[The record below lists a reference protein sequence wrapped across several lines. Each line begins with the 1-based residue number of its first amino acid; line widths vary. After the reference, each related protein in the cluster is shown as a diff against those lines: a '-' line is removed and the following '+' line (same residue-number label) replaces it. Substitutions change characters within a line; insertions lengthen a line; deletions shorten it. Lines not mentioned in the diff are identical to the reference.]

1 MIRFKSLLTLFLL
14 SAVFVSCDTND
25 GTKIEVPSSYEF
37 TRNGETTVSFSG
49 QTTRIQ
55 MGHELLPAMLDF
67 DNSTEELLLQMYRN
81 QSENGGNVDP
91 FESAELNA
99 ATKNIKGKVAASTDY
114 FSNNT
119 AVSAVIKNQFETWI
133 SSQIEE
139 VFPNRNTLAA
149 EGQPGQI
156 ADGSSTRYVNG
167 KGFEYNQLV
176 GKSLIGA
183 LMTDQMLNNYVSVSV
198 LDAGTNRE
206 DNNDGTLAEG
216 SNYTNMEHKWDE
228 AYGYLF
234 GTSADPANPLATLG
248 DDDDFLNKYLARV
261 DNDDD
266 FSGIAQETFD
276 AFTLGR
282 AAIVEGQYDVRDKQ
296 ADIIRENISTVIAV
310 RAVYYLQS
318 GKNALD
324 QTTPDYGAAFH
335 DLSEAY
341 GFIYSL
347 QFTRVPGSN
356 SPYLTKTDVD
366 GFLAELEEGNG
377 LWDVT
382 PETLD
387 NMSAEIAAQF
397 NFSIEE
403 AAN

>member
-1 MIRFKSLLTLFLL
+1 MI
-14 SAVFVSCDTND
+14 SCDSNE
-25 GTKIEVPSSYEF
+25 GTEIDVPSSYEF
-37 TRNGETTVSFSG
+37 TRNGETTVSFTG

-55 MGHELLPAMLDF
+55 MATELVGAITDF

-81 QSENGGNVDP
+81 QDANGGDVDP
-91 FESAELNA
+91 YSSADLNA
-99 ATKNIKGKVAASTDY
+99 ATKNVKSKVAASTDY
-114 FSNNT
+114 FSSNT
-119 AVSAVIKNQFETWI
+119 TISAEIKDQFETWLI
-133 SSQIEE
+133 NQ
-139 VFPNRNTLAA
+139 VQDVYPNENTAA
-149 EGQPGQI
+149 AQGKPGQI

-176 GKSLIGA
+176 AKSLIGS
-183 LMTDQMLNNYVSVSV
+183 LMADQILNNYLSVSV

-206 DNNDGTLAEG
+206 DNTSTTLAED

-228 AYGYLF
+228 AYGYLY
-234 GTSADPANPLATLG
+234 GNADDLANPLPTVG
-248 DDDDFLNKYLARV
+248 DADRFLNNYLGSV
-261 DNDDD
+261 EEDED
-266 FSGIAQETFD
+266 FSGISQETFD
-276 AFTLGR
+276 AFKLGR
-282 AAIVEGQYDVRDKQ
+282 AAIVAGEYDVRDEQ
-296 ADIIRENISTVIAV
+296 AQIIRENLSTVIAV

-324 QTTPDYGAAFH
+324 QSTPDYGAAFH

-341 GFIYSL
+341 GFIFSL
-347 QFTRVPGSN
+347 QFTRVPNSG

-366 GFLAELEEGNG
+366 GFLSQLEDGNG

-387 NMSAEIAAQF
+387 NITNDIAAQF
-397 NFSIEE
+397 DFTIEE

>member
-1 MIRFKSLLTLFLL
+1 MIRLKSFLTLFLI
-14 SAVFVSCDTND
+14 SAILVSCDTND

-67 DNSTEELLLQMYRN
+67 DNSTKELLLQMYRN
-81 QSENGGNVDP
+81 QTESGGDVDP

-99 ATKNIKGKVAASTDY
+99 ATKNIKGKVAASVDY

-133 SSQIEE
+133 SGQIEE

-206 DNNDGTLAEG
+206 DNNDGTLAES

-234 GTSADPANPLATLG
+234 GTSANPANPLATLG

-261 DNDDD
+261 DNDED
-266 FSGIAQETFD
+266 FAGIAQETFD
-276 AFTLGR
+276 AFALGR

-318 GKNALD
+318 GKNAID

-347 QFTRVPGSN
+347 QFTRVPGSD
-356 SPYLTKTDVD
+356 SPYLTKTDVE

-397 NFSIEE
+397 NFTVEE

>member
-1 MIRFKSLLTLFLL
+1 MI
-14 SAVFVSCDTND
+14 SCDSNND
-25 GTKIEVPSSYEF
+25 TKIETPATYEF
-37 TRNGETTVSFSG
+37 TRNGESTVSFSG
-49 QTTRIQ
+49 QTTRIL
-55 MGHELLPAMLDF
+55 MAEELVDAINDF

-81 QSENGGNVDP
+81 QTSDGGDANP
-91 FESAELNA
+91 FENSELNA
-99 ATKNIKGKVAASTDY
+99 ATKNIKSKVAASKDY
-114 FSNNT
+114 FSSNAT
-119 AVSAVIKNQFETWI
+119 VSAEIKNQFETWLI
-133 SSQIEE
+133 NQIEE
-139 VFPNRNTLAA
+139 VYPNENTMAA
-149 EGQPGQI
+149 PGQPGQI

-183 LMTDQMLNNYVSVSV
+183 LMTDQILNNYISTSV

-206 DNNDGTLAEG
+206 DNNNGTLVDG

-234 GTSADPANPLATLG
+234 GTAADFANPMPTLG
-248 DDDDFLNKYLARV
+248 DDDSFLNKYLARL
-261 DNDDD
+261 DADED
-266 FSGIAQETFD
+266 FAGIAQETFD
-276 AFTLGR
+276 AFKLGR
-282 AAIVEGQYDVRDKQ
+282 AAIVAGEYDVRDEQ
-296 ADIIRENISTVIAV
+296 AQIIRENLSVLIAV

-318 GKNALD
+318 GKNALA
-324 QTTPDYGAAFH
+324 QATPDYGAAFH
-335 DLSEAY
+335 DLSEGY

-347 QFTRVPGSN
+347 QFTRVPNSD

-366 GFLAELEEGNG
+366 GFLAQLTEGNG

-387 NMSAEIAAQF
+387 DITAEIADSF
-397 NFSIEE
+397 DFTIEE

>member
-1 MIRFKSLLTLFLL
+1 MKISKLLVLALTVIFMI
-14 SAVFVSCDTND
+14 SCDSNE
-25 GTKIEVPSSYEF
+25 GTEIDVPSSYEF
-37 TRNGETTVSFSG
+37 TRNGETTVSFTG

-55 MGHELLPAMLDF
+55 MATELVGAITDF

-81 QSENGGNVDP
+81 QDANGGDVDP
-91 FESAELNA
+91 YSSADLNA
-99 ATKNIKGKVAASTDY
+99 ATKNVKSKVAASTDY
-114 FSNNT
+114 FSSNT
-119 AVSAVIKNQFETWI
+119 TISAEIKDQFETWLI
-133 SSQIEE
+133 NQ
-139 VFPNRNTLAA
+139 VQDVYPNENTAA
-149 EGQPGQI
+149 AQGKPGQI

-176 GKSLIGA
+176 AKSLIGS
-183 LMTDQMLNNYVSVSV
+183 LMADQILNNYLSVSV

-206 DNNDGTLAEG
+206 DNTSTTLAED

-228 AYGYLF
+228 AYGYLY
-234 GTSADPANPLATLG
+234 GNADDLANPLPTVG
-248 DDDDFLNKYLARV
+248 DADRFLNNYLGSV
-261 DNDDD
+261 EEDED
-266 FSGIAQETFD
+266 FSGISQETFD
-276 AFTLGR
+276 AFKLGR
-282 AAIVEGQYDVRDKQ
+282 AAIVAGEYDVRDEQ
-296 ADIIRENISTVIAV
+296 AQIIRENLSTVIAV

-324 QTTPDYGAAFH
+324 QSTPDYGAAFH

-341 GFIYSL
+341 GFIFSL
-347 QFTRVPGSN
+347 QFTRVPNSG

-366 GFLAELEEGNG
+366 GFLSQLEDGNG

-387 NMSAEIAAQF
+387 NITNDIAAQF
-397 NFSIEE
+397 DFTIEE